1 VGLIVWTITHDPITG
16 NIYAGTEIGAHPQP
30 YHPPF
35 FRSTDGGLTWT
46 NVAGTLPW
54 HVIAAAV
61 HPANGYLYAMTEG
74 FGVYGSATAG
84 ASWLA
89 PLNSLGL
96 GGTMLSDPSQPSRLY
111 AGRQKVSTLNGGAYV
126 SLNGGQS
133 FQYIGLAGVAVAGL
147 AVNGNSKKLYAAAYA
162 SGVYIAKV
170 P

>member
-1 VGLIVWTITHDPITG
+1 
-16 NIYAGTEIGAHPQP
+16 
-30 YHPPF
+30 
-35 FRSTDGGLTWT
+35 
-46 NVAGTLPW
+46 
-54 HVIAAAV
+54 
-61 HPANGYLYAMTEG
+61 
-74 FGVYGSATAG
+74 
-84 ASWLA
+84 
-89 PLNSLGL
+89 
-96 GGTMLSDPSQPSRLY
+96 MLSDPSQPSRLY